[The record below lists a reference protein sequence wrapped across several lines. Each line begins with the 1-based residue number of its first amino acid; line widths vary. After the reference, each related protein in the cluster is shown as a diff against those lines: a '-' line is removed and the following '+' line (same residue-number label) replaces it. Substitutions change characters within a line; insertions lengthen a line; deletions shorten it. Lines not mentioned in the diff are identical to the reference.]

1 MNNIGSNGEPKGR
14 LVLVGSI
21 VMDVLLYVDH
31 LPDHGSDVLASQC
44 HISPGGG
51 FNVLNAARQL
61 GMKAAY
67 GGIIGT
73 GRWASGIQ
81 DALSEYDIDRL
92 AVLTSEGDN
101 GFVVGMVEPTGER
114 TFITYPGCESM
125 LQDEHL
131 VQIEDKL
138 QDDDTIYISGYEFL
152 YPVSGPLLSDWIV
165 HASQRWNIVIDPG
178 PLVGELHDKS
188 LVSIISACSLLTL
201 NLKEAETLLYRVQEG
216 ADTQSGMASPFPA
229 DLEPSVSDLSTS
241 PTDLEPSVSDLEPS
255 VSDLSTSPA
264 DLEPSVSDLEPSVS
278 ELSTFPADLVIENAT
293 RLAKELHE
301 HLRKDAT
308 LIVRAGKHGC
318 VIVPGTSRSTDSM
331 KNSDLCRAPA
341 VVPSS
346 PSREV
351 IDTTGAGDVH
361 TAAYLAGLAYGATKT
376 DAAWIANVAASMSV
390 ERLGGASCPSI
401 AEIDNRLNTQ

>member
-216 ADTQSGMASPFPA
+216 TDTQSGMASPSPA
-229 DLEPSVSDLSTS
+229 DLEPSA
-241 PTDLEPSVSDLEPS
+241 SDLEPS
-255 VSDLSTSPA
+255 VSD
-264 DLEPSVSDLEPSVS
+264 
-278 ELSTFPADLVIENAT
+278 LSTFPADLVIENAT

-308 LIVRAGKHGC
+308 LIVRAGEHGC

-331 KNSDLCRAPA
+331 ENSDLCRAPA
-341 VVPSS
+341 VIPSS

>member
-131 VQIEDKL
+131 VKIEDKL
-138 QDDDTIYISGYEFL
+138 QYDDTIYISGYEFL

-216 ADTQSGMASPFPA
+216 ADTQSGMASPSPA
-229 DLEPSVSDLSTS
+229 NLEPSA
-241 PTDLEPSVSDLEPS
+241 SDLEPS
-255 VSDLSTSPA
+255 VSD
-264 DLEPSVSDLEPSVS
+264 
-278 ELSTFPADLVIENAT
+278 LSTFPADLVIENAT

-308 LIVRAGKHGC
+308 LIVRAGEHGC

-331 KNSDLCRAPA
+331 ENSDLCRAPA

-346 PSREV
+346 PSRKV

>member
-216 ADTQSGMASPFPA
+216 TDTQSGMASPSPA
-229 DLEPSVSDLSTS
+229 DLEPSA
-241 PTDLEPSVSDLEPS
+241 SDLEPS
-255 VSDLSTSPA
+255 VSD
-264 DLEPSVSDLEPSVS
+264 
-278 ELSTFPADLVIENAT
+278 LSTFPADLVIENAT

>member
-216 ADTQSGMASPFPA
+216 ADTQSGMASPSPA

-255 VSDLSTSPA
+255 VSELSTSP
-264 DLEPSVSDLEPSVS
+264 
-278 ELSTFPADLVIENAT
+278 TDLVIENAT

-318 VIVPGTSRSTDSM
+318 VIVPGTSRSTDSVE
-331 KNSDLCRAPA
+331 NSDLCRAPA
-341 VVPSS
+341 VAPSS
-346 PSREV
+346 PSRKTV
-351 IDTTGAGDVH
+351 DTTGAGDVH
-361 TAAYLAGLAYGATKT
+361 TAAYLAGIAYGATKT

>member
-131 VQIEDKL
+131 VKIEDKL
-138 QDDDTIYISGYEFL
+138 QYDDTIYISGYEFL

-216 ADTQSGMASPFPA
+216 ADTQSGMASP
-229 DLEPSVSDLSTS
+229 S
-241 PTDLEPSVSDLEPS
+241 PT
-255 VSDLSTSPA
+255 

>member
-81 DALSEYDIDRL
+81 DALSEYDIDCL
-92 AVLTSEGDN
+92 TVLTSEDDN

-216 ADTQSGMASPFPA
+216 ADTQSGMASP
-229 DLEPSVSDLSTS
+229 S
-241 PTDLEPSVSDLEPS
+241 PT
-255 VSDLSTSPA
+255 

>member
-92 AVLTSEGDN
+92 TVLTSEDDN

-216 ADTQSGMASPFPA
+216 TDTQSGMASPSPA
-229 DLEPSVSDLSTS
+229 DLEPSA
-241 PTDLEPSVSDLEPS
+241 SDLEPS
-255 VSDLSTSPA
+255 VSD
-264 DLEPSVSDLEPSVS
+264 
-278 ELSTFPADLVIENAT
+278 LSTFPADLVIENAT

-308 LIVRAGKHGC
+308 LIVRAGEHGC

-331 KNSDLCRAPA
+331 ENSDLCRAPA
-341 VVPSS
+341 VIPSS

>member
-216 ADTQSGMASPFPA
+216 ADTQSGMASPSPT
-229 DLEPSVSDLSTS
+229 DLEPSVSDLES
-241 PTDLEPSVSDLEPS
+241 SVSDLEPS
-255 VSDLSTSPA
+255 VSDLSTSP
-264 DLEPSVSDLEPSVS
+264 
-278 ELSTFPADLVIENAT
+278 TDLVIENAT

>member
-131 VQIEDKL
+131 VKIEDKL
-138 QDDDTIYISGYEFL
+138 QYDDTIYISGYEFL

-201 NLKEAETLLYRVQEG
+201 NLKEAETLLYRVQAG

-229 DLEPSVSDLSTS
+229 DLEPSVSD
-241 PTDLEPSVSDLEPS
+241 
-255 VSDLSTSPA
+255 
-264 DLEPSVSDLEPSVS
+264 
-278 ELSTFPADLVIENAT
+278 LSTFPADLVIENAT

-308 LIVRAGKHGC
+308 LIVRAGEHGC

-331 KNSDLCRAPA
+331 ENSDLCRAP
-341 VVPSS
+341 VVIPSS

>member
-216 ADTQSGMASPFPA
+216 ADTQSGMASP
-229 DLEPSVSDLSTS
+229 S
-241 PTDLEPSVSDLEPS
+241 PT
-255 VSDLSTSPA
+255 

>member
-216 ADTQSGMASPFPA
+216 ADTQSGMASP
-229 DLEPSVSDLSTS
+229 S
-241 PTDLEPSVSDLEPS
+241 PTDLEPSASDLEPS
-255 VSDLSTSPA
+255 VSD
-264 DLEPSVSDLEPSVS
+264 
-278 ELSTFPADLVIENAT
+278 LSTFPADLVIENAT

-331 KNSDLCRAPA
+331 ENSDLCRAPA
-341 VVPSS
+341 VIPSS

>member
-92 AVLTSEGDN
+92 TVLTSEHDN

-216 ADTQSGMASPFPA
+216 ADTQSGMASP
-229 DLEPSVSDLSTS
+229 S
-241 PTDLEPSVSDLEPS
+241 PTDLEPSVSDLESS
-255 VSDLSTSPA
+255 VSDLSTSP
-264 DLEPSVSDLEPSVS
+264 
-278 ELSTFPADLVIENAT
+278 TDLVIENAT

>member
-1 MNNIGSNGEPKGR
+1 MNTQKMNNIGSNGEPKGR

-216 ADTQSGMASPFPA
+216 ADTQSGMASP
-229 DLEPSVSDLSTS
+229 S
-241 PTDLEPSVSDLEPS
+241 PT
-255 VSDLSTSPA
+255 

>member
-61 GMKAAY
+61 EMKAAY

-216 ADTQSGMASPFPA
+216 ADTQSGMASP
-229 DLEPSVSDLSTS
+229 S
-241 PTDLEPSVSDLEPS
+241 PT
-255 VSDLSTSPA
+255 

-278 ELSTFPADLVIENAT
+278 ELSTSPTDLVIENAT

-318 VIVPGTSRSTDSM
+318 VIVPGTSRSTDSVE
-331 KNSDLCRAPA
+331 NSDLCRAPA
-341 VVPSS
+341 VAPSS
-346 PSREV
+346 PSRKTV
-351 IDTTGAGDVH
+351 DTTGAGDVH
-361 TAAYLAGLAYGATKT
+361 TAAYLAGIAYGATKT

>member
-216 ADTQSGMASPFPA
+216 ADTQSGMASP
-229 DLEPSVSDLSTS
+229 
-241 PTDLEPSVSDLEPS
+241 
-255 VSDLSTSPA
+255 SPA

>member
-131 VQIEDKL
+131 VKIEDKL
-138 QDDDTIYISGYEFL
+138 QYDDTIYISGYEFL

-216 ADTQSGMASPFPA
+216 ADTQSGMASPSPA
-229 DLEPSVSDLSTS
+229 NLEPSASDLEPSASDLSTS
-241 PTDLEPSVSDLEPS
+241 PT
-255 VSDLSTSPA
+255 
-264 DLEPSVSDLEPSVS
+264 
-278 ELSTFPADLVIENAT
+278 DLVIENAT

-346 PSREV
+346 PSRKTV
-351 IDTTGAGDVH
+351 DTTGAGDVH

>member
-216 ADTQSGMASPFPA
+216 TDTQSGMASPSPA
-229 DLEPSVSDLSTS
+229 DLEPSA
-241 PTDLEPSVSDLEPS
+241 SDLEPS
-255 VSDLSTSPA
+255 VSD
-264 DLEPSVSDLEPSVS
+264 
-278 ELSTFPADLVIENAT
+278 LSTFPADLVIENAT

-308 LIVRAGKHGC
+308 LIVRAGEHGC

-331 KNSDLCRAPA
+331 ENSDLCRAP
-341 VVPSS
+341 VVIPSS

>member
-216 ADTQSGMASPFPA
+216 ADTQSGMASP
-229 DLEPSVSDLSTS
+229 S
-241 PTDLEPSVSDLEPS
+241 PT
-255 VSDLSTSPA
+255 

-308 LIVRAGKHGC
+308 LIVRAGEHGC

>member
-216 ADTQSGMASPFPA
+216 ADTQSGMASP
-229 DLEPSVSDLSTS
+229 S

-255 VSDLSTSPA
+255 VSDLSTSP
-264 DLEPSVSDLEPSVS
+264 
-278 ELSTFPADLVIENAT
+278 TDLVIENAT

>member
-216 ADTQSGMASPFPA
+216 ADTQSGMASP
-229 DLEPSVSDLSTS
+229 S
-241 PTDLEPSVSDLEPS
+241 PT
-255 VSDLSTSPA
+255 

-278 ELSTFPADLVIENAT
+278 ELSTSPTDLVIENAT

>member
-216 ADTQSGMASPFPA
+216 ADTQSGMASPSLA

-241 PTDLEPSVSDLEPS
+241 
-255 VSDLSTSPA
+255 
-264 DLEPSVSDLEPSVS
+264 
-278 ELSTFPADLVIENAT
+278 PADLVIENAT

-318 VIVPGTSRSTDSM
+318 VIVPGTSRSTDSVE
-331 KNSDLCRAPA
+331 NSDLCRAPA

-346 PSREV
+346 PSRKTV
-351 IDTTGAGDVH
+351 DTTGAGDVH
-361 TAAYLAGLAYGATKT
+361 TAAYLAGIAYGATKT